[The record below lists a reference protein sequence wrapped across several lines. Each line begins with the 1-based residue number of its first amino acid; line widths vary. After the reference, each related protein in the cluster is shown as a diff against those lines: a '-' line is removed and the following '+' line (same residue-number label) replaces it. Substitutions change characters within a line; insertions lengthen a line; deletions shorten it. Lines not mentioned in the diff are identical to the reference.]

1 MPEAKTKAETTMTE
15 EKALLRMVEALLFAA
30 AEPLDEASLAVRLP
44 EDAEVPALLTAL
56 GERYAKSG
64 VNLVR
69 VAGKWA
75 LRTAPDLKFLLER
88 QVTMPRRLSR
98 AAVETLAII
107 AYNQPVT
114 RAEIEEIR
122 GVGLSRG
129 TLDLLLE
136 TGWVRL
142 RGRRRS
148 PGRPATW
155 GTSEEFLEHFGLE
168 SVDDLPGLDELKA
181 AGMLQAQPP
190 RAILAEARAEAA
202 TQDDE
207 DDEDEDTDDDAD
219 DTLIALDPS

>member
-1 MPEAKTKAETTMTE
+1 MVGLGAGTTMTE
-15 EKALLRMVEALLFAA
+15 EKAFLRMVEALLFAA
-30 AEPLDEASLAVRLP
+30 DEPLDEANLAARLP
-44 EDAEVPALLTAL
+44 DGAEVPALLAAL
-56 GERYAKSG
+56 AERYADSG